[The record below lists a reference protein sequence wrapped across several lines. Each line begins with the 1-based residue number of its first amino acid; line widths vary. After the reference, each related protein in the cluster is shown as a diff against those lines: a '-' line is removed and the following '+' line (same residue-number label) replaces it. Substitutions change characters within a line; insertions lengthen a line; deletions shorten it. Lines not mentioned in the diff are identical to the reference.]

1 MSEHSKSSPH
11 IEETATEPVTVDRVT
26 WAERAAERSPV
37 VQRSKDRSVEQA
49 KSIVAAARR
58 LVESKGPSFTTQEL
72 IKEAGIALQTFYRY
86 FPGKDYL
93 LLAVIEDIIDE
104 SCTAFE
110 AQARQL
116 SDPLERLRYYVTA
129 TVQALEA
136 PGSGPSFMTSE
147 HFRLQT
153 LYPAEVSR
161 ATQHYTDLLVEEI
174 SSAMATERVHPQDP
188 EYSAWL
194 ITQLTMAVFHHYDC
208 AGLDEPIDRVAAK
221 LWEFCLAAINGS
233 APVHASSKTP
243 RRPTPSRRD
252 GVRSA

>member
-1 MSEHSKSSPH
+1 MSAPPKKPPHGREPGTSP
-11 IEETATEPVTVDRVT
+11 APVTRVT

-58 LVESKGPSFTTQEL
+58 LMESKGPSFTTQEL

-86 FPGKDYL
+86 FPGKDSL
-93 LLAVIEDIIDE
+93 LLAVIEDVIDE
-104 SCTAFE
+104 SCAAFQ
-110 AQARQL
+110 AQARTL
-116 SDPLERLRYYVTA
+116 ADPVERLRYYVTA
-129 TVQALEA
+129 TVHALDV

-161 ATQHYTDLLVEEI
+161 ATQPYTDLLIEEI
-174 SSAMATERVHPQDP
+174 RDAVAAGQLHSHDP

-194 ITQLTMAVFHHYDC
+194 TTQLTMAVFHHYDC
-208 AGLDEPIDRVAAK
+208 AGLDEPIDLIADR
-221 LWEFCLAAINGS
+221 LWEFCFAAINGP
-233 APVHASSKTP
+233 APASASSKTP
-243 RRPTPSRRD
+243 QRPAPSRRD
-252 GVRSA
+252 GG